1 MKPHTEN
8 GTKEARVSLFSL
20 LTSNRLLLIGVIII
34 LLFFLTAVF
43 GPLLVRHDPEVM
55 NVKHQFVPPSKE
67 HLLGTDQF
75 GRDVLS
81 RIIYGTRLSCLVSL
95 LSVGIAA
102 TAGVAI
108 GLLAG
113 YFTGVLDD
121 ILMRLMD
128 IMLTFPVILLAIGL
142 IAFAGPKTSNVII
155 AIGVVY
161 TPQFAR
167 VIRSSVLVVRDQE
180 YVEAAVVVG
189 ANDASIILT
198 QILPNCL
205 PVIIVQVTLSL
216 AAAIILEAA
225 LSFLGLG
232 TPPPAPSWGR
242 MLSEARNFISLAP
255 WNAVFPGI
263 SIITVVMGLNFIG
276 DGIRD
281 ILDPKLR
288 HLIRSSIVKKKLEN
302 SNE

>member
-1 MKPHTEN
+1 VKPHTEN